1 MKDPFAAL
9 VLGQANDQGR
19 KQCSSSFKCVSHRKA
34 AADSCT
40 LHILK
45 ASFNPKPFHNNSPYI
60 NFSIS
65 ISFHHSAISLK
76 TAHIPHHCQIS
87 PPQLLDHFEISLRLL
102 TFPSLLLISLRLL
115 TLSVTLESV

>member
-45 ASFNPKPFHNNSPYI
+45 VSFNPKPF
-60 NFSIS
+60 
-65 ISFHHSAISLK
+65 SAIAPSSFLHSPQSL
-76 TAHIPHHCQIS
+76 IFDEIL
-87 PPQLLDHFEISLRLL
+87 PQQN
-102 TFPSLLLISLRLL
+102 
-115 TLSVTLESV
+115 LSHVLVILASNGKQNWV